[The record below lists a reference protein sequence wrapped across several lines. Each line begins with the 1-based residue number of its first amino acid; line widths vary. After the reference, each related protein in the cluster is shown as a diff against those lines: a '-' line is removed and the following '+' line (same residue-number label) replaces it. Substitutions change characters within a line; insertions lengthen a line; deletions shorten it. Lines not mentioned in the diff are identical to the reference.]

1 MLSDSRTKFN
11 PWVAAVIAVL
21 VLSTSCMVGPKYQ
34 QPATPAPSQYKEGAS
49 QDSGNINPIG
59 YSNWWLVFHDDQL
72 NGLEQHVD
80 LANQDIKAAMAR
92 IEQAEAYLKVSRSY
106 LFPTIGAGASD
117 SRNREAQNRPNNGN
131 TFGRAATYNDF
142 QFSMLLG
149 YEIDF
154 WGKLR
159 HGVEA
164 AAATE
169 QSNEANLHFVRL
181 VAETGVAMNYFGL
194 RELDAEHDVLLDTLQ
209 ALQQA
214 EQLTEMRRKGG
225 LVSDYDVY
233 QAKTLLDQTNA
244 QAQHLEIQRAQFEH
258 LIAVLTGQLPS
269 TFSLPH
275 NPLTGTPPVIPAG
288 VPSQLVEHRPD
299 IQTVE
304 RTLAAS
310 NAQIGV
316 ARALQFPQFT
326 ISGAAGFESVS
337 PASLL
342 NWQNSVASLGANV
355 FAPVFTGGRLKAQ
368 VEQAKASYR
377 ETLAQYQGSVL
388 AAFQQVEDQLAAIRV
403 LSDEAASTGS
413 AVDDAHHTEQI
424 AMNQYKTGLVNY
436 LNVVNAQA
444 TLLYNQRTQT
454 QILGEQ
460 MVASVALVKALGGG
474 WMGTPN
480 PQGTSGHDLPPSKA
494 Q

>member
-1 MLSDSRTKFN
+1 MLSAMRREFN
-11 PWVAAVIAVL
+11 VWTAAVVTAAL
-21 VLSTSCMVGPKYQ
+21 MLSASCMVGPKYQ
-34 QPATPAPSQYKEGAS
+34 RPATPAPPQYKEGAS
-49 QDSGNINPIG
+49 QRSGGTNLIG
-59 YSNWWLVFHDDQL
+59 YSNWWLVFQDDELSQ
-72 NGLEQHVD
+72 LEQQVD
-80 LANQDIKAAMAR
+80 VKNQDIKAAIAR
-92 IEQAEAYLKVSRSY
+92 VEQAQAYLKASRSF
-106 LFPTIGAGASD
+106 LFPSLTAGGSA

-131 TFGRAATYNDF
+131 TGGLAATYNDF
-142 QFSMLLG
+142 QVSMLLG

-154 WGKLR
+154 WGKIR
-159 HGVEA
+159 HSVEA

-181 VAETGVAMNYFGL
+181 VAETGLAMNYFGL
-194 RELDAEHDVLLDTLQ
+194 RELDAEREVLLATLQ
-209 ALQQA
+209 TLRQA

-225 LVSDYDVY
+225 LASDYDVF
-233 QAKTLLDQTNA
+233 QAKTLLDQTDA
-244 QAQHLEIQRAQFEH
+244 QAQQIEIQRAQFEH
-258 LIAVLTGQLPS
+258 VIAVLTGQLPS
-269 TFSLPH
+269 TFSVSRH
-275 NPLTGTPPVIPAG
+275 PLTGTPPVIPAG
-288 VPSQLVEHRPD
+288 LPSQLVEHRPD

-316 ARALQFPQFT
+316 AAALQFPQFT

-342 NWQNSVASLGANV
+342 AWQNSLASLGGGV
-355 FAPVFTGGRLKAQ
+355 LAPVFTGGRLKAQ

-388 AAFQQVEDQLAAIRV
+388 TAFQQVEDQLAAIRI
-403 LSDEAASTGS
+403 LNGEAASTRS
-413 AVDDAHHTEQI
+413 AVDDAQHTEQI
-424 AMNQYKTGLVNY
+424 ALNQYKTGLVNY
-436 LNVVNAQA
+436 LNVVSAQA

-474 WMGTPN
+474 WTGMPKPVGN
-480 PQGTSGHDLPPSKA
+480 
-494 Q
+494 